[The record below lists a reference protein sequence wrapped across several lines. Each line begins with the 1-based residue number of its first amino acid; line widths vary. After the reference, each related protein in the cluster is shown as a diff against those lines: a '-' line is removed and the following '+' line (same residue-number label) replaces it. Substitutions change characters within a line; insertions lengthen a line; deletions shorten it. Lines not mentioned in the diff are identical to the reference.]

1 MTRNNDTT
9 HDPVLGGEIALYLNE
24 RGVESPFSTKIQS
37 LVPTAVTYDMIRQN
51 VESILSLL
59 GLDLNNDS
67 IARTPERVA
76 KMFIE
81 EAFRGLDYSNFPRCT
96 TIENHM
102 KVDEMIIVRDIS
114 VQSMCEHHLVAFTG
128 NACVGYIP
136 KTRLLGLSKFN
147 RVVDFFSRRPQ
158 VQERLT
164 EQVYHAL
171 SYILDTDDVAVVIEC
186 AHHCV
191 KLRGV
196 RDVNSETVTS
206 KMGGRFLSKPE
217 ARAEFLTLARR

>member
-1 MTRNNDTT
+1 MTDNGCD
-9 HDPVLGGEIALYLNE
+9 VELGGKIATHLKGL
-24 RGVESPFSTKIQS
+24 GVETPFKESIQS
-37 LVPTAVTYDMIRQN
+37 FQPSDLLYDYLVQRFEEILCAFDLDMADD
-51 VESILSLL
+51 SLEK
-59 GLDLNNDS
+59 
-67 IARTPERVA
+67 TPERVA
-76 KMFIE
+76 KMYIE
-81 EAFRGLDYSNFPRCT
+81 EAFKGLNYANFPTCT
-96 TIENHM
+96 TIENKM
-102 KVDEMIIVRDIS
+102 KVDEMIIVRGIS

-128 NACVGYIP
+128 NASIGYIP
-136 KTRLLGLSKFN
+136 KTKLLGLSKFN

-171 SYILDTDDVAVVIEC
+171 SYILETADVAVVIEC

-196 RDVNSETVTS
+196 KDVNSETVTS

-217 ARAEFLTLARR
+217 ARAEFLTLTKR